1 MLLVCVVAFIKHQQ
15 VNLLHLNKAMNQQII
30 ELLSHHH
37 QHITTFH
44 LCLPRLEINVKPSLF
59 GSAVVPSDG
68 KHSIPINRISLLF
81 HQVLSWDDKDSFLVL
96 FVEQHF
102 PLMGIPFLI
111 LQKVLTVYLL
121 LVNLIICQRSQF
133 FSLSLSSFFTHLG
146 FIQTFFF
153 NIIVKEGSEKH
164 DCNVCFAS
172 ACFQVNYI
180 SILLAI
186 RSAFLFPVVL
196 YFLVNLHLIRERDQ
210 RSIS

>member
-1 MLLVCVVAFIKHQQ
+1 M
-15 VNLLHLNKAMNQQII
+15 
-30 ELLSHHH
+30 
-37 QHITTFH
+37 
-44 LCLPRLEINVKPSLF
+44 
-59 GSAVVPSDG
+59 
-68 KHSIPINRISLLF
+68 
-81 HQVLSWDDKDSFLVL
+81 
-96 FVEQHF
+96 
-102 PLMGIPFLI
+102 
-111 LQKVLTVYLL
+111 TVYLL

-172 ACFQVNYI
+172 ACFQINYV

-210 RSIS
+210 RSISWSRGRIVAPTFVFVLLSLKAVDADLVRFNCCALTENRWFIYWRHLPAWLLKIKISLNGRQGYFRLGRDMLLRLIDNGLIPLK